1 MLNRFRDGL
10 LTRSETASHLQ
21 IPQSTLNDWLNG
33 KAAGEPLVHQVE
45 PIRAGQP
52 SVPFVAV
59 AEAYVLRSLRT
70 LGLRMNQIREA
81 AEAVR
86 DAFDTPYG
94 LVSRRIATDGV
105 DIFVEHGLGD
115 LRRASDGQTPIR
127 EVVDQ
132 YLRYLSW
139 DAGDEF
145 PSSLRLGQYGDAV
158 PVVIDPRFG
167 HGLPVVASNRVP
179 VKALTDL
186 WEAGES
192 IEEIAYEYEMDP
204 DHVDELCRDVV
215 RLAA

>member
-1 MLNRFRDGL
+1 MVDRFTEGL
-10 LTRSETASHLQ
+10 LTAKETSSYLQ
-21 IPQSTLNDWLNG
+21 IPQSTLYDWLNRR
-33 KAAGEPLVHQVE
+33 AAGAPLVHQVK
-45 PIRAGQP
+45 PVRKDQP

-59 AEAYVLRSLRT
+59 AEAYVLRSLRN
-70 LGLRMNQIREA
+70 LGLRMRQIGEA

-105 DIFVEHGLGD
+105 DIFIEHGLGD
-115 LRRASDGQTPIR
+115 LRRARDGQTPIR

-132 YLRYLSW
+132 YLRYLTW
-139 DAGDEF
+139 DAGDDF
-145 PSSLRLGQYGDAV
+145 PSSLRLQQYGETV

-167 HGLPVVASNRVP
+167 HGLPVVSANRVP
-179 VKALTDL
+179 VKAVVDL

-192 IEEIAYEYEMDP
+192 VEDIAYEYDMAP
-204 DHVDELCRDVV
+204 DEVEALCQAVV